1 MTPRKRP
8 VLLHVIDSL
17 GRSGGAEQQL
27 VNNLHR
33 FSSDTISHRILCL
46 YDAGEGSRVHELPT
60 GVGVTYLLPA
70 GARTRNR
77 ATLIKLVYAAVRSE
91 RPDVLHCALPDAA
104 LATRVAGRLL
114 GIPIVETL
122 VNVSHDPVRLVDS
135 DSVRPWKLA
144 AHRLIDR
151 VTMRWVT
158 RFQALSGAV
167 ADSWISNVGIDP
179 HDIDLIPRG
188 VEVSPIPDDRGGV
201 IEELGLSP
209 DSFIILN
216 IGRQVAQKGQIYL
229 IRAMPAILDAVP
241 NAVLVTVG
249 SRGPATEGLDAEA
262 ERLGIESNVR
272 WLGVRRDVGRL
283 LGAADVF
290 VFPSLFEG
298 LGVSLLEAMAAGL
311 ACVTTDR
318 GPMNEV
324 VEDGRTGLLVPAGDP
339 SALSRTVIRLA
350 QDPSLRGSLGSQ
362 ARDHVAENFELDEIA
377 NRVERLYLDVVRSRA
392 ADDRPGRDHW

>member
-33 FSSDTISHRILCL
+33 FSRDTISHRILCL
-46 YDAGEGSRVHELPT
+46 YDAGEGSRARELPSD
-60 GVGVTYLLPA
+60 VAVTYLLPA

-77 ATLIKLVYAAVRSE
+77 ASLIRLVYTAVRRE
-91 RPDVLHCALPDAA
+91 PPDMLHCALPDAA
-104 LATRVAGRLL
+104 VATRVTGRLL

-144 AHRLIDR
+144 AHRQIDR
-151 VTMRWVT
+151 ITMRWVT

-167 ADSWISNVGIDP
+167 AESWISNVGIDP
-179 HDIDLIPRG
+179 DDIDIIPRG
-188 VEVSPIPDDRGGV
+188 VEVSPIRDDRVGV
-201 IEELGLSP
+201 NQELGLSP

-241 NAVLVTVG
+241 GAVLVTAG
-249 SRGPATEGLDAEA
+249 SRGPATVGLEAEA
-262 ERLGIESNVR
+262 ERLGIGTNVH
-272 WLGVRRDVGRL
+272 WLGVRRDVNRL

-324 VEDGRTGLLVPAGDP
+324 VEDGRTGLLVRAGDP

-350 QDPSLRGSLGSQ
+350 QDPSLRSALGTQ
-362 ARDHVAENFELDEIA
+362 ARDHVAEHFALDGIA
-377 NRVERLYLDVVRSRA
+377 ARVERLYLDVLHAHA
-392 ADDRPGRDHW
+392 AGDQPGRDHW